1 MATYKI
7 VLADDHALFREGI
20 KRIIEGIPGVQVMGE
35 VGDGLALREL
45 LKKSVPDLIILDI
58 SMPKLQGLEAA
69 QQIKT
74 LYPQVKI
81 LALTMHKSKEHL
93 HSAISAGA
101 DGYLLK
107 ENAYADLIL
116 AIEVIQEGNTYI
128 SSLVYGHMVD
138 FFRKQRRQWV
148 QRPKVLT
155 SREKRVLALV
165 AEGYS
170 RKEVAEKLSLTIS
183 TVQSHRDNIKK
194 KLSMKRTAELI
205 KYAIEEGY
213 TIPGEVSDRHLP
225 G

>member
-7 VLADDHALFREGI
+7 VLADDHPLFREGI
-20 KRIIEGIPGVQVMGE
+20 KRIIEGIPGVQVVGE
-35 VGDGLALREL
+35 VGEGLALLEL

-58 SMPKLQGLEAA
+58 SMPKMQGIEAA
-69 QQIKT
+69 HKIKT

-81 LALTMHKSKEHL
+81 LILTMHKSKEHL

-107 ENAYADLIL
+107 ENAYADLIS

-128 SSLVYGHMVD
+128 SNLVYGHMVD
-138 FFRKQRRQWV
+138 FFRKQRREWV
-148 QRPKVLT
+148 QRPKVLS
-155 SREKRVLALV
+155 SREKKVLALI
-165 AEGYS
+165 AEGNS
-170 RKEVAEKLSLTIS
+170 RKEIGEKLGITVS

-194 KLSMKRTAELI
+194 KLSIKRTAELI

-213 TIPGEVSDRHLP
+213 TLSGEVSDRPLP
-225 G
+225 